1 MTRLGCSRCFV
12 GVCRLQE
19 SHLRLRRSTA
29 TPPGYRGGVPRPLT
43 IAGCRSLCS
52 WHDTGD
58 RLDGERLFACAGCGS
73 EWVPSEPWTPIDY
86 EGDVPGPVA
95 AARRTRGTG

>member
-1 MTRLGCSRCFV
+1 MFLWGCAVFKSPTGTCDGQPR
-12 GVCRLQE
+12 
-19 SHLRLRRSTA
+19 
-29 TPPGYRGGVPRPLT
+29 PGYRGTVPRPLT

-86 EGDVPGPVA
+86 EGDVPEPVA
-95 AARRTRGTG
+95 EVRRTRGTG